1 MVNIDD
7 CWMTHDRD
15 ENGRLYPDPERF
27 PHGIKWLADY
37 AHSKGVKLGIYNDYG
52 TKTCGG
58 YMGSEGYLQKDAQ
71 TFAEWEV
78 DYLKMDG
85 CYSQLLDQN
94 DAYPAMTRFL
104 NETGRK
110 IVYSCSWPA
119 YDMAM
124 DYAPLPP
131 NCNLWRNWDD
141 IECNW
146 RSIKSIID
154 KFISLFSK
162 TWPRLVKRLT
172 RLLLYFLI
180 NPSHHPSHPNT
191 NFDTPSRPSTG
202 S

>member
-1 MVNIDD
+1 
-7 CWMTHDRD
+7 
-15 ENGRLYPDPERF
+15 
-27 PHGIKWLADY
+27 
-37 AHSKGVKLGIYNDYG
+37 
-52 TKTCGG
+52 
-58 YMGSEGYLQKDAQ
+58 MGSEGYLQKDAQ

-131 NCNLWRNWDD
+131 NATCGVTGTISSATGD
-141 IECNW
+141 
-146 RSIKSIID
+146 RSSR
-154 KFISLFSK
+154 SS
-162 TWPRLVKRLT
+162 TSSVT
-172 RLLLYFLI
+172 
-180 NPSHHPSHPNT
+180 
-191 NFDTPSRPSTG
+191 RPSGRSTPVRATG
-202 S
+202 TMPI

>member
-58 YMGSEGYLQKDAQ
+58 YTGSEGYLQRDAQ

-85 CYSQLLDQN
+85 CYSELLDQG

-119 YDMAM
+119 YDQEM
-124 DYAPLPP
+124 DYKYKLLHHHTQYIRSPL
-131 NCNLWRNWDD
+131 CL
-141 IECNW
+141 ECL
-146 RSIKSIID
+146 
-154 KFISLFSK
+154 LF
-162 TWPRLVKRLT
+162 LAE
-172 RLLLYFLI
+172 
-180 NPSHHPSHPNT
+180 
-191 NFDTPSRPSTG
+191 
-202 S
+202 